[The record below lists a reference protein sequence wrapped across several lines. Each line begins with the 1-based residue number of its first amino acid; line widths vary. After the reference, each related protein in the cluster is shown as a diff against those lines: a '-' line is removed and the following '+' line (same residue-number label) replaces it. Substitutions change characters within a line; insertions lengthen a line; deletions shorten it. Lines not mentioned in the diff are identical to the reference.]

1 MTKSLESTL
10 FVFQSLERHFWK
22 YTCVHFCLSA
32 HGMVGWRG
40 LPVNR
45 AHTNQHLCVH
55 LSFCALYAVFVI
67 VTRALW
73 SGRVRT
79 RSLSKTHT
87 CIQDNGG
94 GSALG
99 PLAPR
104 THTGTPL
111 HTHSNTLGPPPPSHA
126 HTLINTHPPISFKC
140 LKKIIQILWRSYTS
154 TAHH

>member
-1 MTKSLESTL
+1 
-10 FVFQSLERHFWK
+10 
-22 YTCVHFCLSA
+22 
-32 HGMVGWRG
+32 MVGWRG

-94 GSALG
+94 GSALE

-111 HTHSNTLGPPPPSHA
+111 HTHSNTLGPPPPIPCTYA
-126 HTLINTHPPISFKC
+126 HKHPSTHF
-140 LKKIIQILWRSYTS
+140 IQMSQKGYPDFVEILHKHCSPLSLSVRPRWV
-154 TAHH
+154 